1 MDTANQTLG
10 YPGVS
15 KYWKC
20 LV

>member
-20 LV
+20 VV